1 MAMFEKMNRVDQLL
15 EEYYP
20 HKPGWYIAYG
30 WFYDRVLDIE
40 NDEWI
45 LDPDTPEG
53 MKKIEELLPQAWVGA
68 RVHDLR
74 KDPARF
80 EPMRFYRREDDSWF
94 FSQYVML
101 PRAGGGNCMYY
112 FNMHREHDD
121 GESYLFLDI
130 GHGADHQWAGIE
142 SCSGDPDSDAMLDI
156 ILPGWRDVLAEFDD
170 KCVKFLAENDPLSQP
185 KCEDVPV
192 S

>member
-1 MAMFEKMNRVDQLL
+1 MTSCWKNTA
-15 EEYYP
+15 P

-30 WFYDRVLDIE
+30 WFYDRVLDTE

-45 LDPDTPEG
+45 LDPTTIEG
-53 MKKIEELLPQAWVGA
+53 KKAIEELLPQAWVGA
-68 RVHDLR
+68 RVHDLT
-74 KDPARF
+74 KDPVRF
-80 EPMRFYRREDDSWF
+80 EDMRFYRREDDSWF

-101 PRAGGGNCMYY
+101 PRAAGGDHMYY
-112 FNMHREHDD
+112 FNMHREHGD
-121 GESYLFLDI
+121 GQSYLFLDI

-156 ILPGWRDVLAEFDD
+156 ILPGWRELLAEFDA
-170 KCVKFLAENDPLSQP
+170 KREKFLAENNPLEQP